1 MIAKYLPISEL
12 QNRLPIEQLEMLG
25 ALLARIDENQQTI
38 ELLSNKPFL
47 GQLFDSFYGADLL
60 AQRSSRRA
68 MLKCVPEGKIRALAT
83 ELSLDASLSFDELVA
98 QTAAIKWG
106 NNSSTISFLKFFE
119 YPAEFIPEPTEPSPT
134 QEVLAS
140 HEHPHKTLHR
150 YQADVSYRALEKI
163 ATPCSRVLLQMPTG
177 AGKTRTAMEIVSRFI
192 NTNTGCKVF
201 WLAHS
206 EELCA
211 QAINAFKEN
220 WIHVGRRRVHLCRC
234 WGSNTPEFPAAD
246 DSFVVAGFAK
256 AHRMMSKGLDSPEAN
271 LVVIDE
277 AHMSLAP
284 TYARTIE
291 WSRSMSARI
300 LGLTATPGRSVS
312 NIHENSA
319 LSDFYNENIVSIPD
333 DGAGVIHRLQGM
345 GILSNCER
353 EPLLTNIEFHLTREE
368 WEALSEEIE
377 YPKAF
382 LKRVALDHERNR
394 IIIEK
399 LWGLAE
405 AGKQV
410 LLFAASVEQSRML
423 CAGLIYKGYRAAHID
438 GSTSKEN
445 RRGSIA
451 KFRRGEINIICN
463 YGVLATGFDSPNI
476 DVVMI
481 ARPTKSIVLYSQMI
495 GRGMRGP
502 SVGGTETFTLIDVID
517 NVTDY
522 SSDLDDIYEYFEEY
536 WS

>member
-1 MIAKYLPISEL
+1 MIAKYLPIREL
-12 QNRLPIEQLEMLG
+12 QSRLPMEQLEMLG
-25 ALLARIDENQQTI
+25 SLLIRIEEDKPEI
-38 ELLSNKPFL
+38 ELLSNKAFL

-60 AQRSSRRA
+60 AKSSSRKA
-68 MLKCVPEGKIRALAT
+68 MLECVPEGELRALAT
-83 ELSLDASLSFDELVA
+83 ELGMNSGQPFGKLVEHVA
-98 QTAAIKWG
+98 GIEWG
-106 NNSSTISFLKFFE
+106 HNGPTVAFLKFFE
-119 YPAEFIPEPTEPSPT
+119 YPAEFIPEPPQPSPT
-134 QEVLAS
+134 QELLEA
-140 HEHPHKTLHR
+140 HEQPHKTLYQ
-150 YQADVSYRALEKI
+150 YQADVSYRTLEKLSS
-163 ATPCSRVLLQMPTG
+163 PCSRVLLQMPTG
-177 AGKTRTAMEIVSRFI
+177 AGKTRTAMEVVCRFI
-192 NTNTGCKVF
+192 NAKPRSKVL

-206 EELCA
+206 EELCD
-211 QAINAFKEN
+211 QAVTAFKEN
-220 WIHVGRRRVHLCRC
+220 WAHVGRHPVNLYRC
-234 WGSNTPEFPAAD
+234 WGNNTPEFPIAE
-246 DSFVVAGFAK
+246 DSFIVAGFSK
-256 AHRMMSKGLDSPEAN
+256 AYSMMKDQCISPEAN

-284 TYARTIE
+284 TYARAIE
-291 WSRSMSARI
+291 WTREMSARV

-312 NIHENSA
+312 NVHENSE
-319 LSDFYNENIVSIPD
+319 LSNFYNENIVSIPD

-353 EPLLTNIEFHLTREE
+353 EPLLTNVDFHLTRDE
-368 WEALSEEIE
+368 WQTLSEELD

-382 LKRVALDHERNR
+382 LERVALDQERNR

-399 LWGLAE
+399 LWELAE
-405 AGKQV
+405 SGQQV

-423 CAGLIYKGYRAAHID
+423 CAALIYRGHRAAHID

-445 RRGSIA
+445 RRSSIA
-451 KFRRGEINIICN
+451 KFRRGDINVICN
-463 YGVLATGFDSPNI
+463 YGVLATGFDSPNVDI
-476 DVVMI
+476 VMI

-502 SVGGTETFTLIDVID
+502 SVGGTDTFTLVDVID